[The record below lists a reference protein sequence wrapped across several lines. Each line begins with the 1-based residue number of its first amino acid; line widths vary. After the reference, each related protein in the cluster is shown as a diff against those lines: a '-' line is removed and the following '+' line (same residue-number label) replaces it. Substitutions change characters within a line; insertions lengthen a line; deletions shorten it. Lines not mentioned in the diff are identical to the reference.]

1 MTTSRSKLS
10 IAAMTFAAFSTPALA
25 QSVPVPSGTEMELF
39 DVIFEENPSV
49 GRFRFIVPAIAPEGL
64 ALQFEDVMDD
74 IDYLC
79 DAVVLPALNLN
90 GQKTDLVLISLSEQ
104 EIAFGEI
111 DADVTQ
117 YFQSFQIIDN
127 TCIWEA
133 F

>member
-1 MTTSRSKLS
+1 MTIFRSKLS
-10 IAAMTFAAFSTPALA
+10 IVVAAFAVSLSPAMA
-25 QSVPVPSGTEMELF
+25 QSVPVPSGTDMQLF

-49 GRFRFIVPAIAPEGL
+49 GRFRFVVPAIAPEGL

-74 IDYLC
+74 VDYLC
-79 DAVVLPALNLN
+79 AAVVLPALSAS
-90 GQKTDLVLISLSEQ
+90 GQSTDLVVISLSEQ

-117 YFQSFQIIDN
+117 YFQSFQVIDN
-127 TCIWEA
+127 TCLWEA

>member
-1 MTTSRSKLS
+1 MTTFRSKVS
-10 IAAMTFAAFSTPALA
+10 VVVMMVAAPSAPAVA
-25 QSVPVPSGTEMELF
+25 QAVPVPSGTKMELF

-49 GRFRFIVPAIAPEGL
+49 GRFRFVVPAIAPEGP

-74 IDYLC
+74 MDYLC
-79 DAVVLPALNLN
+79 DAVVLPALNSS
-90 GQKTDLVLISLSEQ
+90 GQTTELVIISLSEQ

-117 YFQSFQIIDN
+117 FFQSFQIIDN